1 MSPERRRQK
10 DRGQRK
16 KRACPRVAGD
26 KKTGD
31 KENRE
36 DVPGSSEGKMEGKK
50 TNKRAAGKS
59 HVKSTRSQTIKG
71 QTTKERAARSQTA
84 KDQAAKTHSFSAQTA
99 KKEPDKKEADIT
111 ESTKRAFRKPGNFL
125 YPAPPVMVSVGGENE
140 KPNIITIAWAGTVCS
155 DPPMVSISVRK
166 ERYSYE
172 ILKRTKEFVI
182 NLPTNSL
189 AYACDFCGCTSGRD
203 VDKFREMHLTA
214 GKSTMISAPTIEES
228 PVSIE

>member
-1 MSPERRRQK
+1 
-10 DRGQRK
+10 
-16 KRACPRVAGD
+16 
-26 KKTGD
+26 
-31 KENRE
+31 
-36 DVPGSSEGKMEGKK
+36 
-50 TNKRAAGKS
+50 
-59 HVKSTRSQTIKG
+59 
-71 QTTKERAARSQTA
+71 
-84 KDQAAKTHSFSAQTA
+84 
-99 KKEPDKKEADIT
+99 
-111 ESTKRAFRKPGNFL
+111 
-125 YPAPPVMVSVGGENE
+125 MVSVGGENE

-203 VDKFREMHLTA
+203 VDKFREMHLTP

-228 PVSIE
+228 PVSIECTVTKIIPLGSHDMFLAEVKAVQADSRFMDEKGTFHLEKADLIAYSHGKYYSLGKMIGTFGYSVRKKKGTRK